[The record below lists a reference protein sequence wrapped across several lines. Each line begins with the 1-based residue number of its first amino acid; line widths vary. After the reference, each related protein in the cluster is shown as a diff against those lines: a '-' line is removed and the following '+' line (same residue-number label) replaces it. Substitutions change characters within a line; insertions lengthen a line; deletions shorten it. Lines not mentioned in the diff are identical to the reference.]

1 MQRRSAKLFKITSG
15 RVLAGFVLLSAIVA
29 VLTEPVLETYFQK
42 QAGLRG
48 QATLKL
54 TVEGLKGAL
63 QRYEPLP
70 SLIAERPSLVALLKS
85 PTDPELLK
93 RVNEDLRLSAYR
105 LKASD
110 VYVMDVSGMT
120 LAASSY
126 QKELSF
132 VGRSFA
138 YRPYFTQALEGGTG
152 RFFALGTTSG
162 ERGYFFAAPIEDN
175 ERVIGVVAVKFTVDG
190 FEQAWRNADH
200 QIIVSDLRGVVFMAS
215 RPDWHFRTLRPLT
228 RTEIAE
234 IQANRQYPVDGLL
247 PLVNTVKP
255 LTEDLNLIKIED
267 EPSGYRYISSSEYIS
282 DAGWNVRI
290 LVSATRARTQAFAA
304 VLILVLGIMLI
315 GLAVAF
321 YIQRRAQLLE
331 RLLTQQAAQEQ
342 LEVRVEE
349 RTADLNRTNAQLLEE
364 VAERKAA
371 ETRLRKTQTELV
383 QAGKLA
389 ALGQMSA
396 ALSHEFN
403 QPLAAVKS
411 YAENALKLLERNRTP
426 ETRENIS
433 RISEMTDRMASISKH
448 LRNFAR
454 RPMEKVRPV
463 PLVQIVN
470 DAIGLLQPRLRGSGA
485 KLNFAQPDEEVWVMG
500 GHIRL
505 QQVVVNL
512 LTNALDA
519 MKDRQPVQIDIAL
532 QTDADTCVL
541 SVRDYGAGVSEKEM
555 GQVFDPF
562 FTTKQPGEGMGLGLS
577 ISYNI
582 VKDFGGTL
590 QVSNHDEGGAVFSI
604 DLLLAGET
612 ANENQEIRAQETAA
626 E

>member
-1 MQRRSAKLFKITSG
+1 MPRRQSKLFKITSG

-29 VLTEPVLETYFQK
+29 VLSEPVIETYFQK

-175 ERVIGVVAVKFTVDG
+175 ERVVGVVAVKFTVDG

-234 IQANRQYPVDGLL
+234 IQANRQYPADGLL

-321 YIQRRAQLLE
+321 YIQRRAQLIE

-612 ANENQEIRAQETAA
+612 ANENQEIRVQETAA

>member
-1 MQRRSAKLFKITSG
+1 MPRRQSKLYKITSG

-29 VLTEPVLETYFQK
+29 VLSEPVIETYFQK

-234 IQANRQYPVDGLL
+234 IQANRQYPADGLL
-247 PLVNTVKP
+247 PLVNTVEP

>member
-1 MQRRSAKLFKITSG
+1 MPRRQSKLFKITSG

-29 VLTEPVLETYFQK
+29 VLSEPVIETYFQK

-110 VYVMDVSGMT
+110 VYVMDVSGIT

-234 IQANRQYPVDGLL
+234 IQANRQYPADGLL

-519 MKDRQPVQIDIAL
+519 MKDRQPVQIDIGL
-532 QTDADTCVL
+532 RTDADTCVL
-541 SVRDYGAGVSEKEM
+541 SVRDYGAGVSEEEM

-590 QVSNHDEGGAVFSI
+590 RVSNHDEGGAVFSI
-604 DLLLAGET
+604 DLLLADET